1 MLNVSLIINT
11 RSRTKQV
18 SLSHFSSPCSSR
30 PPQPN
35 LRAQTHPSSCHNRRR
50 RSTIR
55 MQKAALPL
63 SECQISNWKSKY
75 GEGGRKDGRN
85 GRDGWNAKPSRKEN
99 SFKPILIF
107 RPMIFS
113 GRRRS
118 GRSLRPSAAPWP
130 SFRYAPDL
138 NGSLDRRRSPR
149 ISLAI
154 IIRGNFEWWNPPRP
168 PPLTLFDIALAT
180 QTFEREGE
188 DH

>member
-1 MLNVSLIINT
+1 M
-11 RSRTKQV
+11 
-18 SLSHFSSPCSSR
+18 
-30 PPQPN
+30 PN
-35 LRAQTHPSSCHNRRR
+35 LKLEIEIRRR
-50 RSTIR
+50 
-55 MQKAALPL
+55 
-63 SECQISNWKSKY
+63 EE
-75 GEGGRKDGRN
+75 EGGRRKEEGRTEGRN
-85 GRDGWNAKPSRKEN
+85 GRNAKRLSEN

-168 PPLTLFDIALAT
+168 PPLTLFDIELAT
-180 QTFEREGE
+180 RTFERGRRRGRGRGRGKGGGSLSLECAPS
-188 DH
+188 H